1 MKNFIAGAAM
11 LILLIVFPVQ
21 TSLEIINEA
30 RISKFSNIVYVATQ
44 TARTDGY
51 FKQSNIDKMK
61 SELLSAFPDLSPEE
75 IYMVVTTTPKY
86 RTDIFD
92 NRETINY
99 DIRIPVRR
107 IIAAP
112 GLFGISEADNQYMTK
127 KTGFVL
133 SEVLRP

>member
-1 MKNFIAGAAM
+1 M
-11 LILLIVFPVQ
+11 LILLIIFPLQ

-30 RISKFSNIVYVATQ
+30 RVSRFSNIVYVATQ

-51 FKQSNIDKMK
+51 FKQSNIDKLRDSLFK
-61 SELLSAFPDLSPEE
+61 AFPDLTESE
-75 IYMVVTTTPKY
+75 IYIDVTTTPKY
-86 RTDIFD
+86 RTDVFD
-92 NRETINY
+92 NREAIYY

-127 KTGFVL
+127 KIGFVL

>member
-86 RTDIFD
+86 RTDIYD

-99 DIRIPVRR
+99 DIRIPIRR